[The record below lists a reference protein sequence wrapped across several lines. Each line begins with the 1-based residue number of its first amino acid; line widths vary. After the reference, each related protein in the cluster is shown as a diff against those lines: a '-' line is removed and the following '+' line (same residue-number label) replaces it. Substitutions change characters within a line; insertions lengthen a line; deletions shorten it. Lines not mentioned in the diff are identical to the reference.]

1 MEIWMDYITYTQIKA
16 TDVMKMIDF
25 LEIINYYFYIIIKML
40 DIIFENWHKYRL
52 CFKLVIRNLLTMT
65 KG

>member
-1 MEIWMDYITYTQIKA
+1 MDYITYTQIKA

-40 DIIFENWHKYRL
+40 DIIFEN
-52 CFKLVIRNLLTMT
+52 
-65 KG
+65 